1 MTPFFAELIGTM
13 ILILLG
19 NGVVANVVLKRT
31 KGNGAGWM
39 VITTGWGLAV
49 FAAVVVAAPYS
60 GAHLNPAITLGFAVT
75 GKFAWGQVVPY
86 IAAQLVGAAI
96 GAVLVWLFYY
106 RHYIVSED
114 AGAKLATFCTAP
126 AIRNNGSNFFSEFV
140 GTFVLMFVV
149 LYITNGELFIEESAT
164 TLPIG
169 LGSVGA
175 LPVAFVVW
183 VIGLSLGG
191 TTGYAINPARDFAP
205 RLMHALLPVQGKGT
219 SEWSYAWIP
228 VIAPVAGAIFAG
240 VLYLWL
246 L

>member
-1 MTPFFAELIGTM
+1 M
-13 ILILLG
+13 
-19 NGVVANVVLKRT
+19 
-31 KGNGAGWM
+31 
-39 VITTGWGLAV
+39 
-49 FAAVVVAAPYS
+49 AAPYS

-86 IAAQLVGAAI
+86 IVAQLVGAAI

>member
-86 IAAQLVGAAI
+86 IVAQLVGAAI

>member
-31 KGNGAGWM
+31 KGNGTGWM

-86 IAAQLVGAAI
+86 IVAQLVGAAI

-191 TTGYAINPARDFAP
+191 TSGYAINPARDCAP

>member
-86 IAAQLVGAAI
+86 IVAQLVGAAI

-183 VIGLSLGG
+183 IIGLSLGG

>member
-114 AGAKLATFCTAP
+114 AGAKFATFCTAP

>member
-31 KGNGAGWM
+31 KGNGTGWM

-86 IAAQLVGAAI
+86 IVAQLVGAAI

-228 VIAPVAGAIFAG
+228 VIAPVACAIFAG

>member
-39 VITTGWGLAV
+39 VITTGWGVAV

-86 IAAQLVGAAI
+86 IVAQLVGAAI
-96 GAVLVWLFYY
+96 EAVLVWLFYY

>member
-31 KGNGAGWM
+31 KGNGTGWM

-75 GKFAWGQVVPY
+75 GKFAWEQVVPY